1 MKTGEVLEDKVPV
14 QEIDNDELYARLRP
28 HRDLRTTFF
37 HRRPGEIYMNRD
49 NFEMLSDV
57 SQERRRDLIIE
68 NFEKDIE
75 HDKAC
80 LKEVTE
86 HGQLD
91 RAATFRQGLRLRRVD
106 LQHYCDQHDGD
117 DK

>member
-14 QEIDNDELYARLRP
+14 QEMNNDELYARLEPR
-28 HRDLRTTFF
+28 RDLRTTFF

-49 NFEMLSDV
+49 NFEMLSEV
-57 SQERRRDLIIE
+57 SEERRRDLIIE
-68 NFEKDIE
+68 NLEKDIE
-75 HDKAC
+75 HGKAC
-80 LKEVTE
+80 LKEVIE

-91 RAATFRQGLRLRRVD
+91 RAATFRQGLRLRRVH
-106 LQHYCDQHDGD
+106 LQHYCDQRDGD